1 MFQTSAL
8 KFRPP
13 ERLLDFNCY
22 LNQHLLVLTKA
33 PHGFKIQPNCQLLI
47 TLSRQAVI
55 LPAILMRLFSICEIL
70 QKASENLILKCNST
84 DIFFFVL
91 MLLISQTLQHL
102 LPSSTSTSPGR
113 NAKPELGL
121 MYFSVGE

>member
-55 LPAILMRLFSICEIL
+55 LPAVLMRVLSICEIL
-70 QKASENLILKCNST
+70 QKASEKI
-84 DIFFFVL
+84 D
-91 MLLISQTLQHL
+91 
-102 LPSSTSTSPGR
+102 
-113 NAKPELGL
+113 PE
-121 MYFSVGE
+121 M